1 MGVRIRLL
9 GPVGAWDG
17 QRAIA
22 LGPRKQRLVFAVLAL
37 EAGRAVDV
45 GRLVDLAWPEEPPRT
60 AQHAIQVCVSGLR
73 SALRGAD
80 GLDVQLA
87 GSGYLLAADRSVIDV
102 HRFRSLLARA
112 RGAAKGAAGDEARV
126 AVLEEALALWSGTA
140 LAGTATPAVAER
152 LCAGLEEARLGAL
165 EDRLDALLRLR
176 RHREVLEELRG
187 LVAMNPL
194 RERLAGQLMT
204 ALYRDGRA
212 AEALDG
218 FPPLPAA
225 AGRRSR
231 AGGRPRAA

>member
-1 MGVRIRLL
+1 M
-9 GPVGAWDG
+9 
-17 QRAIA
+17 
-22 LGPRKQRLVFAVLAL
+22 
-37 EAGRAVDV
+37 
-45 GRLVDLAWPEEPPRT
+45 
-60 AQHAIQVCVSGLR
+60 SGLR

-87 GSGYLLAADRSVIDV
+87 GSGYLLAADRSVIDA
-102 HRFRSLLARA
+102 HQFRSLLARA
-112 RGAAKGAAGDEARV
+112 RGANKDAADDEARV

-152 LCAGLEEARLGAL
+152 LCAGLEEARLGAV
-165 EDRLDALLRLR
+165 EDRLDALLRLG
-176 RHREVLEELRG
+176 RHREVLDELRG

-218 FPPLPAA
+218 FRHYRQRLAEDLGLDVGPAL
-225 AGRRSR
+225 RDL
-231 AGGRPRAA
+231 